1 MSIDFTQLVDLEN
14 RTRDLVEGYDYVRE
28 LSGKVDTSYQEMA
41 AFYREQMINAAALV
55 SPAGQFED
63 KENGG
68 PEKSLEY
75 LKMELQSI
83 SHERVIVEVLTR
95 QTAAAA
101 KSHAPSSS
109 SSSSLHLRGRG
120 GGATASSSS
129 SLSGT
134 GTTSATAASEMIP
147 IPEFSSSSASSASAS
162 RASKPRA
169 SKGSAPASTTVR
181 RLPPHS
187 LMVPSVRQGS
197 LPPELQGLRTEPTAA
212 PALAPRRQPRQPRK
226 ARTDVAIQGFQQ
238 AVKSFKQQLT
248 HSHSDLEDLKEHVDS
263 NLRSV
268 PSLVFFAP
276 PCHSLSDGNYSHAL
290 TPTNNNNENNNTTE
304 KRR

>member
-268 PSLVFFAP
+268 PSLVSLP
-276 PCHSLSDGNYSHAL
+276 PHVTLCPMATTHTLSPPP
-290 TPTNNNNENNNTTE
+290 PTTMKTTT
-304 KRR
+304 

>member
-1 MSIDFTQLVDLEN
+1 MAAIDFAQLVDLEN

-41 AFYREQMINAAALV
+41 AFYREQMVNAAQIV
-55 SPAGQFED
+55 SPPGQFEG

-101 KSHAPSSS
+101 RSHAPSSS
-109 SSSSLHLRGRG
+109 SSSSSKLHLRSRG
-120 GGATASSSS
+120 GGATSSSS
-129 SLSGT
+129 SSNLSST
-134 GTTSATAASEMIP
+134 GTSTGAAATAASEMIP
-147 IPEFSSSSASSASAS
+147 IPEFSASVSAS
-162 RASKPRA
+162 RSSKPRA
-169 SKGSAPASTTVR
+169 SKGSAPATTVVR

-212 PALAPRRQPRQPRK
+212 PSLAPRPRQPKQPKK

-268 PSLVFFAP
+268 LPLALLALLAL
-276 PCHSLSDGNYSHAL
+276 SLS
-290 TPTNNNNENNNTTE
+290 
-304 KRR
+304 